1 MLHNLVDDLL
11 THPVLCELKLI
22 AGLRVLYFVSLGSC
36 FIGFMSSLQV
46 QRGELEDLIAE
57 KERMERQ
64 REREL
69 ERRARERD
77 RNRER
82 YDDGR
87 DRRTVDYYGR
97 RQALVPDDYI

>member
-1 MLHNLVDDLL
+1 M
-11 THPVLCELKLI
+11 I
-22 AGLRVLYFVSLGSC
+22 
-36 FIGFMSSLQV
+36 QV

-57 KERMERQ
+57 KERTERE

-69 ERRARERD
+69 ERRAKERD

-87 DRRTVDYYGR
+87 DRRNVDYYGR
-97 RQALVPDDYI
+97 RQALFDHYEFKIVFIIFDEND

>member
-1 MLHNLVDDLL
+1 M
-11 THPVLCELKLI
+11 
-22 AGLRVLYFVSLGSC
+22 
-36 FIGFMSSLQV
+36 
-46 QRGELEDLIAE
+46 EDLIAE
-57 KERMERQ
+57 KERLERQ

-87 DRRTVDYYGR
+87 DRRNVDYYGR
-97 RQALVPDDYI
+97 RQALFDHYELNKNYVLFDENQLN

>member
-1 MLHNLVDDLL
+1 M
-11 THPVLCELKLI
+11 
-22 AGLRVLYFVSLGSC
+22 
-36 FIGFMSSLQV
+36 
-46 QRGELEDLIAE
+46 EDLIAE
-57 KERMERQ
+57 KERLERQ

-97 RQALVPDDYI
+97 REAMLDDYD